1 MLQLLYQYHPFSRK
15 SILNQIN
22 QKQAITVLNFTW
34 LLHQLIM
41 AFQFIANS
49 NFQRESQLIGY
60 YQYQFL
66 QFGREGDLRYTYACV
81 SSDGNCLTWWLLND
95 QTTPFCFF
103 LTFLPSKRFY
113 KSLCKFKPTLTQFML
128 CCSYQIHVGI
138 M

>member
-1 MLQLLYQYHPFSRK
+1 MLQLCINIILFHENQFSTKLTRNK
-15 SILNQIN
+15 RY
-22 QKQAITVLNFTW
+22 TVLSFTW

-41 AFQFIANS
+41 AFQFVANS

-60 YQYQFL
+60 YYQFL

-103 LTFLPSKRFY
+103 LTFLASKRFY